1 MVINIFKY
9 RSANREF
16 PSRGKGGKR
25 KMGKPIEP
33 AINDNIQNH
42 DHDNIHGHDFSY
54 LSIIHEYVLIAFK
67 YSCLSSFPLNG

>member
-33 AINDNIQNH
+33 AINDNI
-42 DHDNIHGHDFSY
+42 HGHDFSY
-54 LSIIHEYVLIAFK
+54 LPIIHEYVLIAFK